1 MKVHHDATP
10 RILHGVTHLDD
21 MSIGR
26 LPHRSK
32 PLMTT
37 NASNR
42 NDGAALGEIT
52 WALGLDPA
60 VANPAR
66 RQIRALVI
74 MRVLPVGITVSQ
86 LRRDVLQGAVSV
98 EQLLDL
104 VETQQQAIQR
114 LRRDNRRLLEQ

>member
-1 MKVHHDATP
+1 
-10 RILHGVTHLDD
+10 
-21 MSIGR
+21 
-26 LPHRSK
+26 
-32 PLMTT
+32 MTT
-37 NASNR
+37 NFSNR
-42 NDGAALGEIT
+42 NDEAALGELT

-74 MRVLPVGITVSQ
+74 MRVLPVGIAVSQ

-104 VETQQQAIQR
+104 VETQQQTIQR
-114 LRRDNRRLLEQ
+114 LRRDNQRLLERLAQYEPEVRSIGLDT